1 MPRFAAVLLLALLAI
16 CGGAWA
22 PFGTWVYR
30 REP

>member
-1 MPRFAAVLLLALLAI
+1 MPRFAAVLLLAI

-22 PFGTWVYR
+22 PLGTWVYR